1 MTRARYRAAV
11 VGCGRMGVTMEEDPR
26 RLLPATHA
34 GAYRAC
40 PRTELVAV
48 VDVDAER
55 VAHATRLFSGVRGF
69 TSVEAMLAAVHP
81 EIVSAATPPGQHR
94 AAVAVSPPRAVPPV
108 ISNTPLPNPPPH

>member
-1 MTRARYRAAV
+1 MTPARYRAAV
-11 VGCGRMGVTMEEDPR
+11 VGCGRIGVTMEEDPR

-34 GAYRAC
+34 GAYSAC

-69 TSVEAMLAAVHP
+69 TSVEAMLDVVRP
-81 EIVSAATPPGQHR
+81 EIVSVATPAGQHR
-94 AAVAVSPPRAVPPV
+94 AGVEVCARRGVRAEHSPHPR
-108 ISNTPLPNPPPH
+108 